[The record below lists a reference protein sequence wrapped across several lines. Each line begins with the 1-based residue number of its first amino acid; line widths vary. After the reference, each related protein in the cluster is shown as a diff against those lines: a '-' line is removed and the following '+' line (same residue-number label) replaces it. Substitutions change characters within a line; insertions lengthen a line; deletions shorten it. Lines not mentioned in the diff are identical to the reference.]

1 MRDGNKMSQILVIS
15 AKYGRRAQTVVC
27 QYPVEV
33 MNLICSLV
41 QRITRRSRST
51 SRPKVLLGA
60 TLAVAIGITVVAFP
74 TDTATATGSDSKR
87 REVEALADELE
98 RLTERMDALA
108 EDYVEAIALQE
119 ELGVEVQQARDEL
132 AETEQEISAMRG
144 TLYQAALSRF
154 MNGGRNSTLTNLL
167 TTTGSVQDAL
177 QREEMTSIALN
188 TGALTTDQLDA
199 LAYKL
204 NKQRQALEKKEIEAE
219 KLAATVLSRQSD
231 VELLAAQYEARK
243 SSAQGELLTLLR
255 AEQSRRESAAFEE
268 AKRFANQ
275 YQSTQQKYSNL
286 PKVSARAQTAVSVAL
301 KQLGTPYK
309 YAMSKPG
316 VGFDCSGLTTHAW
329 GAAGV
334 GLPRNSRAQYY
345 ALPRIP
351 KEAAQPGDL
360 IFSGNPIHH
369 VGLYLGGGRMVH
381 APQTGDVVKISPV
394 SWYKVVGVGRPR

>member
-1 MRDGNKMSQILVIS
+1 MSQILVIS

-360 IFSGNPIHH
+360 IFTGNPIHH

>member
-1 MRDGNKMSQILVIS
+1 
-15 AKYGRRAQTVVC
+15 
-27 QYPVEV
+27 
-33 MNLICSLV
+33 MNSVRNLV
-41 QRITRRSRST
+41 QRFQRRSRPQSRSRIFLGT
-51 SRPKVLLGA
+51 S
-60 TLAVAIGITVVAFP
+60 LAVAIGVTVVAFP
-74 TDTATATGSDSKR
+74 SDTATATGSDSKR
-87 REVEALADELE
+87 REVAALADELE

-108 EDYVEAIALQE
+108 ENYVEAIALQE
-119 ELGVEVQQARDEL
+119 ELGLEVQQARAEL
-132 AETEQEISAMRG
+132 SETEQEISQMRG

-204 NKQRQALEKKEIEAE
+204 NKQRQALEKKESEAE
-219 KLAATVLSRQSD
+219 KLAETVLSRQSD
-231 VELLAAQYEARK
+231 VELLALQYESRRN
-243 SSAQGELLTLLR
+243 SAQGELLGLLR
-255 AEQSRRESAAFEE
+255 AEQQRREQVAFEDS
-268 AKRFANQ
+268 KRVANQ

-309 YAMSKPG
+309 YATSVPG

-334 GLPRNSRAQYY
+334 GLPRNSRAQYN

-351 KEAAQPGDL
+351 KEAAAPGDL
-360 IFSGNPIHH
+360 IFTGNPIHH
-369 VGLYLGGGRMVH
+369 VGIYLGGGRMVH

>member
-1 MRDGNKMSQILVIS
+1 MCFRRVCGFRGYLQGKM
-15 AKYGRRAQTVVC
+15 GRRRSTVAW

-33 MNLICSLV
+33 MNSVRNLIRHL
-41 QRITRRSRST
+41 SRHPQSQP
-51 SRPKVLLGA
+51 RPKIFLGVI
-60 TLAVAIGITVVAFP
+60 LAVVVGAATVAFP
-74 TDTATATGSDSKR
+74 SGSATATGSDSKR
-87 REVEALADELE
+87 REVSALADELE
-98 RLTERMDALA
+98 RLTERMDSLG

-119 ELGVEVQQARDEL
+119 DLGLEVQRARQELG
-132 AETEQEISAMRG
+132 ETEQDIAQMRG
-144 TLYQAALSRF
+144 TLYLAAVSQF

-167 TTTGSVQDAL
+167 TTTGGVQDAL

-204 NKQRQALEKKEIEAE
+204 NKQRQALEKKESQA
-219 KLAATVLSRQSD
+219 KQLAATVLKRQSD
-231 VELLAAQYEARK
+231 VELLALQFESRRN
-243 SSAQGELLTLLR
+243 SAQGELADLLR
-255 AEQSRRESAAFEE
+255 AEQSRRESVAFEE
-268 AKRFANQ
+268 AKRVANQ
-275 YQSTQQKYSNL
+275 YQSTQSQYANL

-316 VGFDCSGLTTHAW
+316 IGFDCSGLTTHAW

-345 ALPRIP
+345 ALPKIP
-351 KEAAQPGDL
+351 KAAAQPGDL
-360 IFSGNPIHH
+360 IFTGSPIHH
-369 VGLYLGGGRMVH
+369 VGIYLGGGRMVH

-394 SWYKVVGVGRPR
+394 SWHKVVGVGRPR

>member
-1 MRDGNKMSQILVIS
+1 M
-15 AKYGRRAQTVVC
+15 KYGRRAETVVC

-51 SRPKVLLGA
+51 TRPKVFLGA

-98 RLTERMDALA
+98 RLTERMDGLA

-132 AETEQEISAMRG
+132 AQTEQEISAMRG

-204 NKQRQALEKKEIEAE
+204 NKQRQALEKKEVEAE

-243 SSAQGELLTLLR
+243 NSAQGELLTLLR
-255 AEQSRRESAAFEE
+255 AEQSRRESVAFEE

-286 PKVSARAQTAVSVAL
+286 PKVSARAQTAVSVVL

-360 IFSGNPIHH
+360 IFTGNPIHH

>member
-1 MRDGNKMSQILVIS
+1 
-15 AKYGRRAQTVVC
+15 
-27 QYPVEV
+27 
-33 MNLICSLV
+33 MNAVRTFV
-41 QRITRRSRST
+41 QRMKRQSQPRGSKIW
-51 SRPKVLLGA
+51 LGT
-60 TLAVAIGITVVAFP
+60 TLAAAIGVAVVAFP
-74 TDTATATGSDSKR
+74 SGSATATGSDSKR

-98 RLTERMDALA
+98 RLTERMDSLG

-119 ELGVEVQQARDEL
+119 DLGVEVEQARLEL
-132 AETEQEISAMRG
+132 GETEQEIAQMRG
-144 TLYQAALSRF
+144 TLYLAAVSQF

-204 NKQRQALEKKEIEAE
+204 NKQREVLEKKEKQAQQLAE
-219 KLAATVLSRQSD
+219 TVLKRQSD
-231 VELLAAQYEARK
+231 VELLALQYEARRN
-243 SSAQGELLTLLR
+243 SAQGELGELLR
-255 AEQSRRESAAFEE
+255 AEQRRREERAF
-268 AKRFANQ
+268 ADSKRIASQ
-275 YQSTQQKYSNL
+275 YQSSQSKYSNL
-286 PKVSARAQTAVSVAL
+286 PKVSARAQTAINVAL

-334 GLPRNSRAQYY
+334 GLPRNSRAQYN

-351 KEAAQPGDL
+351 KDAAAPGDL
-360 IFSGNPIHH
+360 IFTGNPIHH
-369 VGLYLGGGRMVH
+369 VGMYLGGGRMVH

>member
-1 MRDGNKMSQILVIS
+1 
-15 AKYGRRAQTVVC
+15 
-27 QYPVEV
+27 
-33 MNLICSLV
+33 MNSVRNLV

-51 SRPKVLLGA
+51 TRPKVFLGA
-60 TLAVAIGITVVAFP
+60 TLAVAIGVTVVAFP

-98 RLTERMDALA
+98 RLTERMDGLA

-119 ELGVEVQQARDEL
+119 ELGLEVQQARNEL
-132 AETEQEISAMRG
+132 AETEQEIAGMRG

-243 SSAQGELLTLLR
+243 SSAQGELLELLR
-255 AEQSRRESAAFEE
+255 AEQRRRESAAFEE
-268 AKRFANQ
+268 AKRVANQ

-309 YAMSKPG
+309 YATSIPG

-360 IFSGNPIHH
+360 IFTGNPIHH

>member
-1 MRDGNKMSQILVIS
+1 MVW
-15 AKYGRRAQTVVC
+15 

-33 MNLICSLV
+33 MNSVRSLV
-41 QRITRRSRST
+41 QRFQRRSRPQSRSRIFLGT
-51 SRPKVLLGA
+51 S
-60 TLAVAIGITVVAFP
+60 LAVAIGVTVVAFP
-74 TDTATATGSDSKR
+74 SGTATATGSDSKR
-87 REVEALADELE
+87 REVAALADELE
-98 RLTERMDALA
+98 RLTERMDALG

-119 ELGVEVQQARDEL
+119 ELGLEVQQARAEL
-132 AETEQEISAMRG
+132 SETEQEISQMRG

-204 NKQRQALEKKEIEAE
+204 NKQRQALEKKESEAE
-219 KLAATVLSRQSD
+219 KLAETVLSRQSD
-231 VELLAAQYEARK
+231 VELLALQYESRRN
-243 SSAQGELLTLLR
+243 SAQGELADLLR
-255 AEQSRRESAAFEE
+255 AEQQRREQVAFEDS
-268 AKRFANQ
+268 KRVANQ

-286 PKVSARAQTAVSVAL
+286 PKVSARAQTAISIAL

-329 GAAGV
+329 GGAGV

-351 KEAAQPGDL
+351 KEAAAPGDL
-360 IFSGNPIHH
+360 IFTGNPIHH
-369 VGLYLGGGRMVH
+369 VGIYLGGGRMVH

>member
-1 MRDGNKMSQILVIS
+1 
-15 AKYGRRAQTVVC
+15 
-27 QYPVEV
+27 

-51 SRPKVLLGA
+51 TRPKVFLGA

-98 RLTERMDALA
+98 RLTERMDGLA

-132 AETEQEISAMRG
+132 AQTEQEISAMRG

-204 NKQRQALEKKEIEAE
+204 NKQRQALEKKEVEAE

-243 SSAQGELLTLLR
+243 NSAQGELLTLLR
-255 AEQSRRESAAFEE
+255 AEQSRRESVAFEE

-360 IFSGNPIHH
+360 IFTGNPIHH

>member
-1 MRDGNKMSQILVIS
+1 MRNGKEMERSPVIPT
-15 AKYGRRAQTVVC
+15 KYGRRAETVAC

-33 MNLICSLV
+33 MNSVCNLV
-41 QRITRRSRST
+41 QRVMRRSRSS
-51 SRPKVLLGA
+51 SRSKVFLGA
-60 TLAVAIGITVVAFP
+60 TLAVAIGVTVVAFP

-98 RLTERMDALA
+98 RLTDRMDALA
-108 EDYVEAIALQE
+108 ENYVEAIALQE

-132 AETEQEISAMRG
+132 AETEQDISAMRG

-188 TGALTTDQLDA
+188 TGAMTTDQLDA

-204 NKQRQALEKKEIEAE
+204 TKQRQALEKKEAEAE
-219 KLAATVLSRQSD
+219 KLAETVLSRQSD
-231 VELLAAQYEARK
+231 VELLAAQYEARRN
-243 SSAQGELLTLLR
+243 SAQGELLDLLR
-255 AEQSRRESAAFEE
+255 AEQSRRESVAFEE
-268 AKRFANQ
+268 SKRIANQ

-309 YAMSKPG
+309 YATSVPG

-360 IFSGNPIHH
+360 IFTGNPIHH

>member
-1 MRDGNKMSQILVIS
+1 V
-15 AKYGRRAQTVVC
+15 KYGRRAETVVC

-51 SRPKVLLGA
+51 TRPKVFLGA

-98 RLTERMDALA
+98 RLTERMDGLA

-132 AETEQEISAMRG
+132 AQTEQEISTMRG

-204 NKQRQALEKKEIEAE
+204 NKQRQALEKKEVEAE

-243 SSAQGELLTLLR
+243 NSAQGELLTLLR
-255 AEQSRRESAAFEE
+255 AEQSRRESVAFEE

-360 IFSGNPIHH
+360 IFTGNPIHH

>member
-1 MRDGNKMSQILVIS
+1 MPSNLREN
-15 AKYGRRAQTVVC
+15 GRRTLRVAC

-33 MNLICSLV
+33 MNSVRNLV
-41 QRITRRSRST
+41 QRFTRRSRSS
-51 SRPKVLLGA
+51 SRSKVFLGA
-60 TLAVAIGITVVAFP
+60 SLAVAIGVTVVAFP
-74 TDTATATGSDSKR
+74 SENATATGSDSKR

-98 RLTERMDALA
+98 RLTERLDVLA
-108 EDYVEAIALQE
+108 EDYVEAVALRE
-119 ELGVEVQQARDEL
+119 ELGVEVEQARAEL
-132 AETEQEISAMRG
+132 GETEQEISQMRG

-188 TGALTTDQLDA
+188 TGAMTTDQLDA

-204 NKQRQALEKKEIEAE
+204 NKQRQALEKKEQQAE
-219 KLAATVLSRQSD
+219 QLATSVLSRQGE
-231 VELLAAQYEARK
+231 VESLAAQYEARQQ
-243 SSAQGELLTLLR
+243 SAQGELLTLLR
-255 AEQSRRESAAFEE
+255 AEQQRREQVAFED
-268 AKRFANQ
+268 AKRISNQ

-309 YAMSKPG
+309 YATSIPG

-360 IFSGNPIHH
+360 IFTGNPIHH

>member
-1 MRDGNKMSQILVIS
+1 V
-15 AKYGRRAQTVVC
+15 KYGRRAETVVC

-51 SRPKVLLGA
+51 TRPKVFLGA

-98 RLTERMDALA
+98 RLTERMDGLA

-132 AETEQEISAMRG
+132 AQTEQEISAMRG

-204 NKQRQALEKKEIEAE
+204 NKQRQALEKKEVEAE

-243 SSAQGELLTLLR
+243 NSAQGELLTLLR
-255 AEQSRRESAAFEE
+255 AEQSRRESVAFEE

-360 IFSGNPIHH
+360 IFTGNPIHH

>member
-1 MRDGNKMSQILVIS
+1 
-15 AKYGRRAQTVVC
+15 
-27 QYPVEV
+27 
-33 MNLICSLV
+33 MNLVRTLV
-41 QRITRRSRST
+41 QRTQRRLRLST
-51 SRPKVLLGA
+51 SPKVFLGA
-60 TLAVAIGITVVAFP
+60 AVVAAVGVAVVAFP
-74 TDTATATGSDSKR
+74 SGTATATGSDAKR
-87 REVEALADELE
+87 REVQRLADELE
-98 RLTERMDALA
+98 RLTDRMDALA
-108 EDYVEAIALQE
+108 ENYVEAIALQE
-119 ELGVEVQQARDEL
+119 ELGVEVQRARDEL
-132 AETEQEISAMRG
+132 GQTEQQIAQMRG

-204 NKQRQALEKKEIEAE
+204 NKQRQALEKKEAQAQ
-219 KLAATVLSRQSD
+219 KLAQTVLARQSD
-231 VELLAAQYEARK
+231 VELLALQYESRRT
-243 SSAQGELLTLLR
+243 SAQGELAELLR
-255 AEQSRRESAAFEE
+255 AEQRRREEVRFEE
-268 AKRFANQ
+268 ARRISNQ
-275 YQSTQQKYSNL
+275 FQSTQQKYSNL

-316 VGFDCSGLTTHAW
+316 IGFDCSGLTTHAW

-334 GLPRNSRAQYY
+334 GLPRNSRAQYN

-360 IFSGNPIHH
+360 IFTGNPIHH

>member
-1 MRDGNKMSQILVIS
+1 MRNGKEMEQSPVIP
-15 AKYGRRAQTVVC
+15 AKYGRRAETVAC

-33 MNLICSLV
+33 MNSVCNLV
-41 QRITRRSRST
+41 QRVMRRSRSS
-51 SRPKVLLGA
+51 SRSKVFLGA
-60 TLAVAIGITVVAFP
+60 TLAVAIGVTVVAFP
-74 TDTATATGSDSKR
+74 TDIATATGSDSKR

-98 RLTERMDALA
+98 RLTDRMDALA
-108 EDYVEAIALQE
+108 ENYVEAIALQE

-132 AETEQEISAMRG
+132 AETEQDISAMRG

-188 TGALTTDQLDA
+188 TGAMTTDQLDA

-204 NKQRQALEKKEIEAE
+204 NKQRQALEKKEAEAE
-219 KLAATVLSRQSD
+219 KLAQTVLSRQSD
-231 VELLAAQYEARK
+231 VELLAAQYEARRN
-243 SSAQGELLTLLR
+243 SAQGELLDLLR
-255 AEQSRRESAAFEE
+255 AEQSRRESVAFEE
-268 AKRFANQ
+268 SKRIANQ

-309 YAMSKPG
+309 YATSVPG

>member
-1 MRDGNKMSQILVIS
+1 M
-15 AKYGRRAQTVVC
+15 KYGRRAETVVC

-51 SRPKVLLGA
+51 TRPKVFLGA

-98 RLTERMDALA
+98 RLTERMDGLA

-132 AETEQEISAMRG
+132 AQTEQEISAMRG

-204 NKQRQALEKKEIEAE
+204 NKQRQALEKKEVEAE

-243 SSAQGELLTLLR
+243 NSAQGELLTLLR
-255 AEQSRRESAAFEE
+255 AEQSRRESVAFEE

-360 IFSGNPIHH
+360 IFTGNPIHH